1 MVIIII
7 SEFLSL
13 LFSCSSLYCWIFNCS
28 KLQILHR
35 RNRTLVSAQVLFT
48 LKCTITMFNLMFT
61 SPISS
66 CRAQSWP
73 FYFGLIVPFGLIYI
87 FNVAIFII
95 IISSMIRRT
104 NLQKNIANGD
114 KHKKLKE
121 NFWITVGLT
130 ILLGVS
136 WVFGMLATAGL
147 PNYIRIPF
155 DIVFTVLASLQ
166 GVFVFLFYCV
176 RCPECRQLWKNW
188 ILCRFTK
195 KSQLRGSTTVSQPTN
210 STSNTST
217 GTLQRLTDMAATLN
231 LKLSNKQTGG
241 NDSTLPP
248 TDTTTSGIQPALE
261 VEHRGG
267 SGYFKDDYTE
277 RITFYE
283 EPSNEGKLLANEDE
297 DI

>member
-1 MVIIII
+1 
-7 SEFLSL
+7 
-13 LFSCSSLYCWIFNCS
+13 
-28 KLQILHR
+28 
-35 RNRTLVSAQVLFT
+35 
-48 LKCTITMFNLMFT
+48 MFNLMLT

-87 FNVAIFII
+87 FNFAVFII

-130 ILLGVS
+130 ILFGVS

-147 PNYIRIPF
+147 PDYIRIPF

-176 RCPECRQLWKNW
+176 RSPECRQLWKNW

-195 KSQLRGSTTVSQPTN
+195 KSQLRTSTTVSQPTN

-217 GTLQRLTDMAATLN
+217 GTLQSLTDMAATLISN
-231 LKLSNKQTGG
+231 LSNKQTGG

-261 VEHRGG
+261 LEHRGG

-277 RITFYE
+277 RITFDE
-283 EPSNEGKLLANEDE
+283 GPSNEGILIAN
-297 DI
+297 